1 MTAVIVRMLEC
12 ASRGHRSGSGVLGG
26 VKGEGGFVQESL
38 ERSVVRFL
46 AV

>member
-12 ASRGHRSGSGVLGG
+12 ASRGHRNGSGVLGD

-38 ERSVVRFL
+38 ERSVVRL
-46 AV
+46 LCG

>member
-1 MTAVIVRMLEC
+1 MTAVIARMLEC
-12 ASRGHRSGSGVLGG
+12 ASRGHRSGSGVLGD
-26 VKGEGGFVQESL
+26 VRGEGGFVQESL